1 MVSTESHFL
10 VQIFLLK
17 TNRAGYCQSHCELCR
32 PWQMDLIPLLGWE
45 LQILKLLSSL
55 IHLNPPFSRGSCH
68 SKIIGSDGQEYIEF
82 VE

>member
-17 TNRAGYCQSHCELCR
+17 TNRAGHYQGHSELCR

-45 LQILKLLSSL
+45 LQIL
-55 IHLNPPFSRGSCH
+55 
-68 SKIIGSDGQEYIEF
+68 
-82 VE
+82 